1 MEIKI
6 DQPDGWD
13 SEKNEKDVSDIKDV
27 VLEFEILKGRV
38 KCLEDIDDLR
48 EQQITVL
55 KNFIEDYLM
64 LNITPDGSHHGKT

>member
-38 KCLEDIDDLR
+38 KCLEEIDDLR

-55 KNFIEDYLM
+55 KNFIED
-64 LNITPDGSHHGKT
+64 

>member
-1 MEIKI
+1 MGIKI

-64 LNITPDGSHHGKT
+64 LNIKPDGSHHGKT

>member
-27 VLEFEILKGRV
+27 GLEF
-38 KCLEDIDDLR
+38 
-48 EQQITVL
+48 
-55 KNFIEDYLM
+55 
-64 LNITPDGSHHGKT
+64 

>member
-38 KCLEDIDDLR
+38 NCLEEIDDLR

-55 KNFIEDYLM
+55 KNFI
-64 LNITPDGSHHGKT
+64 